1 MNSSYNGKILEQTPF
16 EKLYVSYA
24 PTDLGN
30 SIGSALYVAHNI
42 KKQKRNYEFNSSF
55 IGPEYKNNEVLD
67 ELNKRSIKFIELL
80 NPAKDVAKLISDG
93 EIIAVFNGRMEF
105 GERALGNRSILADPR
120 NPETK
125 DKINSIIKY
134 REKYRPFAPAI
145 LKEEAPKYF
154 EVPNDFECNYMEK
167 VVQIKKEF
175 QKKLPAVTHVDGSD
189 LDKFLQ
195 LYEKN
200 TFSFDMIEFLNRFN
214 HEFYYDAGLFDV
226 EINEKKLHDFLLKQ
240 EDFFNELISAY
251 VKKIK

>member
-1 MNSSYNGKILEQTPF
+1 M
-16 EKLYVSYA
+16 YVSYA

-175 QKKLPAVTHVDGSD
+175 QKKLPAVTHVDGSGRIQTVSKSHNPFFYD
-189 LDKFLQ
+189 LILEFSKISNFPILLNTSFNVNNEPIACSVGDAL
-195 LYEKN
+195 N
-200 TFSFDMIEFLNRFN
+200 TFYNS
-214 HEFYYDAGLFDV
+214 GL
-226 EINEKKLHDFLLKQ
+226 KKLLI
-240 EDFFNELISAY
+240 NNYLIS
-251 VKKIK
+251 K